1 MQDSIDHYNACAK
14 HILVQRGV
22 LERDGLRAPADA
34 LDDASRALL
43 ERHLAGLR
51 LTTGS
56 VGVG

>member
-1 MQDSIDHYNACAK
+1 
-14 HILVQRGV
+14 VQRGV
-22 LERDGLRAPADA
+22 LERDGLRAPSDA
-34 LDDASRALL
+34 LDDASRAML